1 MLFYIQQGEVE
12 NYIQLRKNRI
22 SVRKIYLD
30 ETVGLTEF
38 ITQLNYKSTLKAIKY
53 SVVYTLKYEDW
64 KYCLL
69 EEDQDFET
77 FFSIREKLIFEHAYN
92 QVDVICEFCRKNDH
106 STENCFQSEI
116 NSFTEKFLKR
126 YKMKTDR
133 TPFKR

>member
-64 KYCLL
+64 KYCLM

-77 FFSIREKLIFEHAYN
+77 FFSIR
-92 QVDVICEFCRKNDH
+92 
-106 STENCFQSEI
+106 
-116 NSFTEKFLKR
+116 
-126 YKMKTDR
+126 
-133 TPFKR
+133 